1 MLTLGC
7 CIYAIALDPKI
18 FWPCTMHRDL
28 SFNILVTSLSLQLA
42 GVVEARIM
50 VVPIARVE
58 VFFSFLCTRWLHG
71 VSLSSNI
78 PSIQHDFLC
87 CSRVWTWPIFYS
99 SWCCNKLWLSFRRSR
114 LPSAEAEQRGW
125 PTTTRVFK
133 ENLRSWIQ
141 EELWSW
147 LTTGNL

>member
-1 MLTLGC
+1 LYLC
-7 CIYAIALDPKI
+7 HCIRPKN
-18 FWPCTMHRDL
+18 FLWPCTMHRDL
-28 SFNILVTSLSLQLA
+28 SFNILLTSLSLQLA

-58 VFFSFLCTRWLHG
+58 VFFSFLCTHWLHG

-87 CSRVWTWPIFYS
+87 CSRVWAWPIFDS
-99 SWCCNKLWLSFRRSR
+99 SWCCHNKLWLSFWRSR

-125 PTTTRVFK
+125 PTTTRIFK

-147 LTTGNL
+147 LTAGNL